1 MVPILPRLS
10 PFFPAEG
17 VAAPLSR
24 GIRDEFGPFISLA
37 SFSFIT
43 CFVHLPSQNLFA
55 LTLSPPSLFSPCSLP
70 LCPSDP
76 PPLRRTATPL
86 LFSVSGITIRGI
98 ENLKHKFIQKLYTKL
113 QEGGWLLILF
123 SSKLENQRN
132 AITEHLIPAGYGAWS
147 SMIMRL
153 GEEL

>member
-86 LFSVSGITIRGI
+86 LFSVSGITIRSNVGM
-98 ENLKHKFIQKLYTKL
+98 ESRGVMETGFCDTFCYNYFHSCTC
-113 QEGGWLLILF
+113 
-123 SSKLENQRN
+123 SSQDFVDNF
-132 AITEHLIPAGYGAWS
+132 ACCIS
-147 SMIMRL
+147 SNVAFL
-153 GEEL
+153 